1 MENAKELFVKAFME
15 AERLDNTD
23 IPREDE
29 IQWDFSE
36 KFERSMQKL
45 IQKNNRINYSA
56 RKNIRKGLLAAIIA
70 TMIAITALMSVS
82 ATRKPIIEFVKKIFP
97 QFNEITLSPE
107 AAPPPVETIET
118 EYTLTDL
125 PEGYVLDMYKSDEN
139 RVFAVW
145 KNSSGEEIAFS
156 QRLLDSSFS
165 IDNEHNY
172 EELEI
177 NGQKAFYVED
187 EHGAILKYS
196 DGYYW
201 FTISV
206 PADNIKDIMTL
217 QEKISVKN

>member
-15 AERLDNTD
+15 AERLDNAD
-23 IPREDE
+23 LPREDE

-36 KFERSMQKL
+36 KFLQSMDKL
-45 IQKNNRINYSA
+45 IQKNNRIQLST
-56 RKNIRKGLLAAIIA
+56 RRTVTKSLLAAVIA
-70 TMIAITALMSVS
+70 TMIAFTALMSVS
-82 ATRKPIIEFVKKIFP
+82 ATREPIIEFIKKVFP
-97 QFNEITLSPE
+97 QFNEIILSPE
-107 AAPPPVETIET
+107 TAPPVNTIET

-139 RVFAVW
+139 RIFAVW

-156 QRLLDSSFS
+156 QRLLDSNFS

-172 EELEI
+172 KELEI

-187 EHGAILKYS
+187 EHGAVLKYT

-217 QEKISVKN
+217 QEKISEKN

>member
-1 MENAKELFVKAFME
+1 MENAKEIFVKAFME
-15 AERLDNTD
+15 AERLENANL
-23 IPREDE
+23 PREDE
-29 IQWDFSE
+29 IQWEFSE
-36 KFERSMQKL
+36 KFLKSMDKL
-45 IQKNNRINYSA
+45 IRKNNRINLSA
-56 RKNIRKGLLAAIIA
+56 RRNIRKGLLAAVIA
-70 TMIAITALMSVS
+70 TMIAITVLMSAS
-82 ATRKPIIEFVKKIFP
+82 ATRTPIIEFVKKVFS

-107 AAPPPVETIET
+107 ATPPVNTIET